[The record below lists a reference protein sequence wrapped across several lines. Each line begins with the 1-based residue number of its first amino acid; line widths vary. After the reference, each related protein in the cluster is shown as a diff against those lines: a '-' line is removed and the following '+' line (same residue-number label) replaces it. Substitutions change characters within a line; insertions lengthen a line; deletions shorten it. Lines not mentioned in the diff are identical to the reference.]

1 MKDTYEFFLIATVFN
16 TDIGFAILAEH
27 LEREVLD
34 IKLNL
39 GIVELATN
47 KTFCIE
53 NTR

>member
-1 MKDTYEFFLIATVFN
+1 MKDTYEFLLLAAVFN
-16 TDIGFAILAEH
+16 TDIGFTTLAEH

-34 IKLNL
+34 IRLNL